1 VSQILRSRAE
11 IEETREE
18 TRCDR
23 VDFQDTGKRSQGV
36 SDKSEKEV

>member
-11 IEETREE
+11 IEE